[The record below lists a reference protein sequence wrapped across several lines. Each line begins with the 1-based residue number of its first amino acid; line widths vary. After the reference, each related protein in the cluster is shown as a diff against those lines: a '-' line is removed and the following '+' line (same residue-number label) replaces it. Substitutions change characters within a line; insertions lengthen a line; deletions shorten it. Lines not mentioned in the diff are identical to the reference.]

1 MQRWQ
6 LSVKELARDSVI
18 KDAINRYLKAD
29 QAAEELQLSTR
40 QIFRLKKR
48 LKEEGIQGLIHGNRG
63 KLSPQGIPDT
73 LTDTIDYL
81 YRGKYEGFNLSH
93 FTEMLEEKEG
103 IFISRETVRG
113 ILLKKGSY
121 EKKKSCLK
129 HCSWKEPTEQ
139 SPKE

>member
-6 LSVKELARDSVI
+6 LSVKELTRYSVI
-18 KDAINRYLKAD
+18 KDTIEGYLRID
-29 QAAEELQLSTR
+29 LAAGKLRLSTR

-103 IFISRETVRG
+103 IFISRETVRR
-113 ILLKKGSY
+113 ILLKKGSH
-121 EKKKSCLK
+121 EKKKRYPK
-129 HCSWKEPTEQ
+129 HRS
-139 SPKE
+139 